1 MKTSPR
7 IRNAGVR
14 IARQRLKRFRKAG
27 PRGQRVRKWIT
38 LGVAVW
44 VLWVL
49 FLSDHSV
56 FRLLHLQAEKDNL
69 HYREENVAGQLAQA
83 QRRLPAEVLS
93 DQEIERIV
101 RERYTFARP
110 GEIVYIVGE
119 DSVRVVR

>member
-1 MKTSPR
+1 MTRSPG

-14 IARQRLKRFRKAG
+14 IARQRLKRYRKSG
-27 PRGQRVRKWIT
+27 PRGQRVRNWIT

-56 FRLLHLQAEKDNL
+56 FRLLHLQAEQDNL
-69 HYREENVAGQLAQA
+69 HFRQEIVAQELAQA
-83 QRRLPAEVLS
+83 ERRLPDEDLS

-119 DSVRVVR
+119 DSVRIVR